1 MATAFTEVSISSFAT
16 LGGLCTPVARVT
28 QRASVFAFTF
38 PFASSFTF
46 TVAVT
51 SIMIV
56 SFPFTRM
63 EISWDHCGAR
73 IFAVTGY
80 IWMSGNVSVDTRSRA
95 FVTLAE
101 SSSILLI
108 NRAIASPSLRFKVSW
123 ASEFRLVHAIVHN
136 GQQ

>member
-16 LGGLCTPVARVT
+16 PGGLCTPVARVT

-51 SIMIV
+51 SITIV
-56 SFPFTRM
+56 SFSFTRTEM
-63 EISWDHCGAR
+63 CGAR
-73 IFAVTGY
+73 ICAVTGY

-123 ASEFRLVHAIVHN
+123 ASEFRLVHAIEHN